1 MKKENAELLRQMAE
15 AKRELDR
22 QKALLAQQEKVVDG
36 LKAKID
42 KNVIPS
48 LEKVKSGTVIVTT
61 IGDEITITHPSDRS
75 IKLEDVTSTGHK
87 VTIVK
92 TTKGTGESVE
102 YDLNYLQQYA
112 KEAFPDLIKPA
123 AIDPKKLD
131 DALKSGVV
139 TKRVYDG
146 CRTVTPVE
154 KTVAW
159 KIDFEDVKALS

>member
-61 IGDEITITHPSDRS
+61 IGDKIIVTHPSEKS
-75 IKLEDVTSTGHK
+75 IKLEDTTPAGTI
-87 VTIVK
+87 TIVK
-92 TTKGTGESVE
+92 TKKGTGESIE
-102 YDLNYLQQYA
+102 YDLDYLQQYA

-123 AIDPKKLD
+123 AVDPKKLD

-139 TKRVYDG
+139 SKRVYDG

-159 KIDFEDVKALS
+159 KIDFEDARVLN